1 MKKTNE
7 AKRVEREE
15 GHGNYLKERERRVRK
30 NSLEERHKNYGIT
43 FITHCN

>member
-15 GHGNYLKERERRVRK
+15 GHGNYLKERERSEKEQFRRK
-30 NSLEERHKNYGIT
+30 A
-43 FITHCN
+43 